1 MANTQL
7 SSLVAAAVLGALGEY
22 FRRASND
29 VEGTPGARWIAAVFD
44 YSQLKTRFGTQRT
57 VEVKFKLLAFLAFA
71 FSLRALWSAW
81 QA

>member
-22 FRRASND
+22 FRRAGND
-29 VEGTPGARWIAAVFD
+29 VEGTPGGRWIAAALD

-71 FSLRALWSAW
+71 FSLRALWAVIP
-81 QA
+81 